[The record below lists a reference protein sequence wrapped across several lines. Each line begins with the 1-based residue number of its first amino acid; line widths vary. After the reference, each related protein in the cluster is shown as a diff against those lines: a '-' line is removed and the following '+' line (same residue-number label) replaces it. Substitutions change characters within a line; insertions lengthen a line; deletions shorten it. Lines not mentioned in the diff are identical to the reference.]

1 MKIKNIFTYFAILVL
16 GTGLVKAQL
25 TGTENYVYSKTHLSK
40 PGDSTYM
47 QKPPVETVTYF
58 DGLGRPKQN
67 ILVNGA
73 GNGKDLVTAIKY
85 DDFGR
90 QVLDILPVPA
100 NTKSNGFHDAIL
112 DESTANTYYSGKGLG
127 GNAYSEKKLELSP
140 LDRIEHQYGPG
151 DTWKSN
157 SKKSEFFYETNGNEV
172 KNYTA
177 TYDYATSTTSISLS
191 GSPYP
196 PSTLYRNRSTD
207 EDGNQTRE
215 YKNGEGQTILVRKV
229 ISSGI
234 AQGIAPT
241 DPNSYA
247 DTYYVYNNY
256 NQLAYVIPPLGVNAG
271 NVSQTTLD
279 NLCYQYIYDGKGR
292 LVEKKL
298 PGKGRELMV
307 YDRADRL
314 ILTQDANLTA
324 TGKWLLTK
332 YDIFGRVI
340 YTGILP
346 GGTRESR
353 QSEIDHLI
361 ITETRNST
369 GFAKSGITVY
379 YTNSYFVSLETVLS
393 INYYDTYPTGTPFP
407 TQNKIF
413 GEAILQDAY
422 DTESKSVKSLPT
434 ASFVKNINDDR
445 WTKNYTFYDKLG
457 RAIGSHSTNHLG
469 GNTIVHSRLDF
480 TGTVYKTKTYNKRI
494 NAELPVV
501 VEEKFEYDDQKKLV
515 KHYHQVLGKT
525 PQELLAENTYNELG
539 QLTQKKVGNNLQTIN
554 YNYNIRGWMTG
565 INLLNGALSTNKL
578 FSYKINY
585 ENPTNPALKK
595 FNGNISEIDW
605 WTSPSATSN
614 RYDYSYDGLNRLKK
628 ADFKTIGA
636 SGTADSR
643 LFNEEL
649 IYDANGNITNLK
661 RNGKT
666 SASSTAGTLVDNLN
680 YTYTGNRVTNISDAT
695 SNPTGYKG
703 TGQLITYDL
712 NGNMKTFPDKGI
724 TQPIAYNFLNLPQ
737 NIIQNS
743 NSTNYLY
750 RADGTK
756 VSKSFT
762 LKGTTIDT
770 DYLDGFVYT
779 STYTQQLEAALL
791 EDDLATRE
799 AATAGQEEALQLEQK
814 VVVNNP
820 PSVASAK
827 PSFFPTAEGF
837 FDYDNLKYIY
847 QYKDHLGN
855 VRLSYSKN
863 ATTGLIAIEDTN
875 DYYPFGLSFINTSA
889 SKYSP
894 STTYKNT
901 KFQTQ
906 ELQETGF
913 YQFKWRQYMPDV
925 ARFFNIDPL
934 AEKYQ
939 YWTPYAFSG
948 NRVIDSR
955 ELEGL
960 EPVEINKGT
969 KNLVIVNQGYVG
981 SPPPGSTQAQNYT
994 KYNKE
999 SYIDYDGIGVI
1010 NNLNSST
1017 TQVGIF
1023 ASSKGETTKNDIL
1036 STISS
1041 FREKSPDGKLIMVG
1055 HSMGADNLVELV
1067 NEHTEVKVDLLFTLD
1082 IADDPRSGIDDDNIP
1097 SNVKNAVNYYNNRD
1111 GFMGVGIGGEDIEVN
1126 DSQKTN
1132 ALNVPVSSSHKTIDN
1147 EYRFNAYN
1155 AVVNELNKK

>member
-1 MKIKNIFTYFAILVL
+1 MV
-16 GTGLVKAQL
+16 Q
-25 TGTENYVYSKTHLSK
+25 
-40 PGDSTYM
+40 
-47 QKPPVETVTYF
+47 
-58 DGLGRPKQN
+58 
-67 ILVNGA
+67 
-73 GNGKDLVTAIKY
+73 
-85 DDFGR
+85 
-90 QVLDILPVPA
+90 
-100 NTKSNGFHDAIL
+100 
-112 DESTANTYYSGKGLG
+112 
-127 GNAYSEKKLELSP
+127 
-140 LDRIEHQYGPG
+140 
-151 DTWKSN
+151 
-157 SKKSEFFYETNGNEV
+157 FF
-172 KNYTA
+172 
-177 TYDYATSTTSISLS
+177 
-191 GSPYP
+191 
-196 PSTLYRNRSTD
+196 
-207 EDGNQTRE
+207 
-215 YKNGEGQTILVRKV
+215 
-229 ISSGI
+229 
-234 AQGIAPT
+234 
-241 DPNSYA
+241 
-247 DTYYVYNNY
+247 
-256 NQLAYVIPPLGVNAG
+256 
-271 NVSQTTLD
+271 
-279 NLCYQYIYDGKGR
+279 
-292 LVEKKL
+292 
-298 PGKGRELMV
+298 
-307 YDRADRL
+307 
-314 ILTQDANLTA
+314 
-324 TGKWLLTK
+324 
-332 YDIFGRVI
+332 
-340 YTGILP
+340 
-346 GGTRESR
+346 
-353 QSEIDHLI
+353 
-361 ITETRNST
+361 
-369 GFAKSGITVY
+369 
-379 YTNSYFVSLETVLS
+379 
-393 INYYDTYPTGTPFP
+393 
-407 TQNKIF
+407 
-413 GEAILQDAY
+413 
-422 DTESKSVKSLPT
+422 
-434 ASFVKNINDDR
+434 
-445 WTKNYTFYDKLG
+445 
-457 RAIGSHSTNHLG
+457 
-469 GNTIVHSRLDF
+469 
-480 TGTVYKTKTYNKRI
+480 
-494 NAELPVV
+494 
-501 VEEKFEYDDQKKLV
+501 
-515 KHYHQVLGKT
+515 
-525 PQELLAENTYNELG
+525 
-539 QLTQKKVGNNLQTIN
+539 
-554 YNYNIRGWMTG
+554 
-565 INLLNGALSTNKL
+565 
-578 FSYKINY
+578 
-585 ENPTNPALKK
+585 
-595 FNGNISEIDW
+595 
-605 WTSPSATSN
+605 
-614 RYDYSYDGLNRLKK
+614 
-628 ADFKTIGA
+628 
-636 SGTADSR
+636 
-643 LFNEEL
+643 
-649 IYDANGNITNLK
+649 
-661 RNGKT
+661 
-666 SASSTAGTLVDNLN
+666 
-680 YTYTGNRVTNISDAT
+680 
-695 SNPTGYKG
+695 
-703 TGQLITYDL
+703 
-712 NGNMKTFPDKGI
+712 KGI
-724 TQPIAYNFLNLPQ
+724 I
-737 NIIQNS
+737 
-743 NSTNYLY
+743 
-750 RADGTK
+750 K

-814 VVVNNP
+814 VVVNNS